1 MIRDYVAI
9 RRLAGAAEPQAEA
22 CGPPLALISSG
33 GRAVW
38 RRCAWD
44 LMVRGEEISVINP
57 IVMGVSSAVQAL
69 EALFASTQTGP
80 ASSSGGAFSTGQGL
94 PTTGASAQAAPS
106 NASNKF
112 APSTL

>member
-1 MIRDYVAI
+1 M
-9 RRLAGAAEPQAEA
+9 
-22 CGPPLALISSG
+22 
-33 GRAVW
+33 
-38 RRCAWD
+38 
-44 LMVRGEEISVINP
+44 INP

-106 NASNKF
+106 NRRMIFLTQSNQ
-112 APSTL
+112 ATCVYPGQEPRSSAIPSTDFSLDPLPQ